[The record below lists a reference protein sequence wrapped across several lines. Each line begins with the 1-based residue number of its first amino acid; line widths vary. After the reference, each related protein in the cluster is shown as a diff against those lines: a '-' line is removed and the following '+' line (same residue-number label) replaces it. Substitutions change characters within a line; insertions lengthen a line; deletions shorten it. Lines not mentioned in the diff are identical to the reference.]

1 MRLLTENDDD
11 RMMMMGCREDEG
23 KKIIKSYR
31 RGKNANCSRSR
42 EEKMEKF
49 SIY

>member
-23 KKIIKSYR
+23 KKDHQKL
-31 RGKNANCSRSR
+31 
-42 EEKMEKF
+42 
-49 SIY
+49 